1 MWSEHRSHKTVI
13 LKLLNSNI
21 NLQFV
26 TGVYAMVTCLT
37 PYLFK
42 PKHGMSEFMKEA
54 SKEAYGKE
62 AYGKDI
68 KDNMFSI
75 GNTFLAKREV
85 STHEAIK
92 TVLTLPMKHSNI
104 DVLYVPTSLKN
115 NISFSFRKMH
125 PDDTNVFASN
135 IIEKYEN

>member
-1 MWSEHRSHKTVI
+1 MWSEHRSHNTVI

-26 TGVYAMVTCLT
+26 TGVYAMVTCQT

-42 PKHGMSEFMKEA
+42 PKHGMSEFMKKA
-54 SKEAYGKE
+54 SKEAYGKGIK
-62 AYGKDI
+62 GK
-68 KDNMFSI
+68 MFSI

-92 TVLTLPMKHSNI
+92 TVLTLRMKHSNI

-115 NISFSFRKMH
+115 NISFSFRK
-125 PDDTNVFASN
+125 DAS
-135 IIEKYEN
+135 

>member
-1 MWSEHRSHKTVI
+1 MWSEHRSHSTVI

-42 PKHGMSEFMKEA
+42 PKHGMSEFMKKA
-54 SKEAYGKE
+54 SKEE

-68 KDNMFSI
+68 EDNMFSI
-75 GNTFLAKREV
+75 GNT
-85 STHEAIK
+85 
-92 TVLTLPMKHSNI
+92 
-104 DVLYVPTSLKN
+104 
-115 NISFSFRKMH
+115 
-125 PDDTNVFASN
+125 
-135 IIEKYEN
+135 